1 MRNLVIIVA
10 TFCTLSAS
18 AQMSVERESKTT
30 FDHKYRLSLPV
41 IILPQLATK
50 SWDDRTNTQHVE
62 LHFKYELDAKNIIG
76 VKFATWRLFQPMGIL
91 WWDGLLDKVESGTE
105 YYPGHL
111 RETGLGVSYQ
121 RMLWKGLFTTAEV
134 LPQLKTYVDLDN
146 NKIGN
151 GFKLYTSL
159 HLGYHLAFGMKKQF
173 FVEPQIH
180 CQTWLIDTN
189 TPADFKELDNQWKN
203 YFLFEPNLYVG
214 IKF

>member
-1 MRNLVIIVA
+1 MRNLVIIIA
-10 TFCTLSAS
+10 TFCTLSTS
-18 AQMSVERESKTT
+18 AQMSSKKESKTT

-134 LPQLKTYVDLDN
+134 LPQLKTYVDLDK

-159 HLGYHLAFGMKKQF
+159 HLGYHLAFGKKKQF

>member
-1 MRNLVIIVA
+1 MRNLVIIIA

-18 AQMSVERESKTT
+18 AQMSSKKESKTT

-50 SWDDRTNTQHVE
+50 SWDDRTNTQHIE

-159 HLGYHLAFGMKKQF
+159 HLGYHLAFGKKKQF

>member
-1 MRNLVIIVA
+1 MRNLVITIA

-18 AQMSVERESKTT
+18 AQMSSKKESKTT

-111 RETGLGVSYQ
+111 RETGLGISYQ

-134 LPQLKTYVDLDN
+134 LPQLKTYVDLDK

-159 HLGYHLAFGMKKQF
+159 HLGYHLAFGKKKQF